1 MATIVTRS
9 GKGSPLTNT
18 EVDSNFTS
26 LNSEKLEDA
35 AGSVSSDGN
44 QYVRQDGAWST
55 ITEGATVTVSTSKPS
70 SPTNGDLWFSE
81 GNGVMYVYY
90 EDGDSN
96 QWVAA
101 GAPILEQ
108 FQATGTSVG
117 TLQAVTSNGNTTT
130 NNVTVADLTASS
142 LNNLAYPSSDGT
154 SGQFLKTDGS
164 GNLSFGNVATD
175 LDSVTDNGATTTN
188 AINTGAITASS
199 MTAASIAYPTSDGT
213 DGQFL
218 KTNGS
223 GTLSFD
229 DTKYLHLSAG
239 TSSNFDLES
248 STGGDNFLIPN
259 PNFWTIE
266 QENPTSIANGSY
278 LRTTETSDSTLYG
291 GYVVGI
297 PTGKW
302 LVNGSAYF
310 QRSDTGSAIGLI
322 LCGRSGW
329 AKSTIVG
336 FDLGSGSSY
345 EYVYIPFTFIWD
357 RTNTQVFFVQATSA
371 YSSTKAKLLEAHI
384 TMMRL
389 TG

>member
-18 EVDSNFTS
+18 EVDSNFTN
-26 LNSEKLEDA
+26 LNTDKLEDA
-35 AGSVSSDGN
+35 AGSVSNDGN
-44 QYVRQDGAWST
+44 QYVRQDGAWAT

-130 NNVTVADLTASS
+130 NNVTVAGLTASS
-142 LNNLAYPSSDGT
+142 LNSLAYPSSDGT

-164 GNLSFGNVATD
+164 GNLSFGDVATD

-188 AINTGAITASS
+188 AISTGAITASS

-229 DTKYLHLSAG
+229 DTKYLHISSG
-239 TSSNFDLES
+239 TSSNTDLEN
-248 STGGDNFLIPN
+248 STSGDNFFVPN
-259 PNFWTIE
+259 PNDWIIE
-266 QENPTSIANGSY
+266 SDNPTNITMASY
-278 LRTTETSDSTLYG
+278 LSNTTSQGGVMKG
-291 GYVVGI
+291 GYIDNI

-302 LVNGSAYF
+302 LVNGSAHF
-310 QRSDTGSAIGLI
+310 QRSNLGSSIEFYIQL
-322 LCGRSGW
+322 RSGW
-329 AKSTIVG
+329 AKSSL
-336 FDLGSGSSY
+336 DLFQIGAGSAS
-345 EYVYIPFTFIWD
+345 EYIYIPFTFIWD
-357 RTNTQVFFVQATSA
+357 RQTTHSLFFQATST

>member
-1 MATIVTRS
+1 MATIVTRR
-9 GKGSPLTNT
+9 GKGSPLTNA
-18 EVDSNFTS
+18 EVDSNFTN
-26 LNSEKLEDA
+26 LNTDKLEDA

-130 NNVTVADLTASS
+130 NNVTVAGLTASS
-142 LNNLAYPSSDGT
+142 LNSLAYPSSDGT

-164 GNLSFGNVATD
+164 GTLSFGDVATD

-188 AINTGAITASS
+188 AISTGAITASS
-199 MTAASIAYPTSDGT
+199 ITAASIAYPTSDGT
-213 DGQFL
+213 ANQFL

-229 DTKYLHLSAG
+229 DTKYLHISTSNVNIPATALLAG
-239 TSSNFDLES
+239 INNS
-248 STGGDNFLIPN
+248 
-259 PNFWTIE
+259 WTIDSA
-266 QENPTSIANGSY
+266 NPSTIAN
-278 LRTTETSDSTLYG
+278 STFAYNASN
-291 GYVVGI
+291 YVGFISNI

-302 LVNGSAYF
+302 LVTATIYC
-310 QRSDTGSAIGLI
+310 QRSDQGSAISI
-322 LCGRSGW
+322 QLCTRG
-329 AKSTIVG
+329 ANSTVVYTVG
-336 FDLGSGSSY
+336 EGSIGAGSAS
-345 EYVYIPFTFIWD
+345 EYIHIPFTFIWD
-357 RTNTQVFFVQATSA
+357 RSTGRQFFMRGAAT
-371 YSSTKAKLLEAHI
+371 YSSTQARILQADI
-384 TMMRL
+384 TMLRI
-389 TG
+389 TE